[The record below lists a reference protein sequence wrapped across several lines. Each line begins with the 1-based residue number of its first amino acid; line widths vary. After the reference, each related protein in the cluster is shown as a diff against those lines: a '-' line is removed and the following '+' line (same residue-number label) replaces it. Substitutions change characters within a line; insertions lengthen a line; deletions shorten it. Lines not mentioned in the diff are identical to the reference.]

1 MDMATKRYILA
12 TAVSFLVF
20 GFAGMAQAQGAA
32 PRLFFEGDVVR
43 SVPPTGPTGAVCV
56 LNSQFKHKEQIAWR
70 VRVLDGKTGKQLDDK
85 GLKSLVVVLSDGQ
98 TIAMRFG
105 GHPNRGPHTDHFW
118 STSWLIPDTYP
129 TGSFTYK
136 VVATD
141 KKGHATSWSPFNVGL
156 SQLAVIPGDLAPPSG
171 PPK

>member
-1 MDMATKRYILA
+1 MAKKRYVFA
-12 TAVSFLVF
+12 TAASIVVLGF
-20 GFAGMAQAQGAA
+20 GAMAQAQAAA

-43 SVPPTGPTGAVCV
+43 GVPSTGPTGAICV
-56 LNSQFKHKEQIAWR
+56 LNSQFKHKEEIAWR
-70 VRVLDGKTGKQLDDK
+70 VRVLDRNGKQLDDK

-98 TIAMRFG
+98 KIPMRFG
-105 GHPNRGPHTDHFW
+105 GHPNRGPQTDHFW

-141 KKGHATSWSPFNVGL
+141 KKGHATSWAPFNVGL
-156 SQLAVIPGDLAPPSG
+156 SQLAVIPGDIAAPGG